1 MKKKIFYKHPYLT
14 LLAFS
19 AVFALIS
26 IFYINVGDLQHDYTF
41 HLGRLAGLVQSFEH
55 GDFLPNLNFAFTSG
69 VGYASPMFY
78 GNWQLY
84 LPALLYLVI
93 PNVLVVYT
101 FYAFLLTY
109 ALACAMYFAVVKIGH
124 RPKRALTA
132 AFLSTMVLTWFGYG
146 MTMVAAFVP
155 LLVYAMYKV
164 LYQNKT
170 NPVLLGVIIG
180 LLIQTHLLSTMVL
193 AFSCLIFVLLNVKRW
208 SGPKILSF
216 VQSAGIGLVLA
227 SGFLIQYFEQAGS
240 QTFFFHWTAREY
252 PFKISLLLRTTSLF
266 EAIFR
271 SPYIPMV
278 LVLIFLLTQFKKLTP
293 VSKQLVIVCVITFLL
308 QTNWIPGISQLK
320 QTPVM
325 VLQDLRRI
333 SFFVPLLVIM
343 ACALSMPLGINRLA
357 LILQTIF
364 YLFGPLLANVPT
376 ADTFETIAYH
386 QQVFDQS
393 ISDPDQ
399 ASFTASGVEYFT
411 VDINP
416 ANTISDTFGIFTDLN
431 NVEIT
436 NIEKGY
442 NSLEFDYRVLDESQ
456 PGSFIAPR
464 VWYKGYQIEYSNG
477 GQGSQP
483 ALKKIPPT
491 EQQIALY
498 KEKQKPAVD
507 EEVLYDGKISLEV
520 QGSGHIR
527 LYYQKTGWQIFGFV
541 VETMA
546 WIVLGGY
553 CLWKYLAFK
562 ADPNSK
568 LAGWMQNMEERWRDI
583 QFKLTQS
590 LKKKSSSM

>member
-1 MKKKIFYKHPYLT
+1 MNKKNFYKHPYLT

-19 AVFALIS
+19 ALFALIS
-26 IFYINVGDLQHDYTF
+26 IFYINVGDLQHDYMF

-84 LPALLYLVI
+84 LPALLYLLI

-109 ALACAMYFAVVKIGH
+109 ALACSMYFTVVKIGH

-132 AFLSTMVLTWFGYG
+132 ALLSTMVLTWFGYG

-193 AFSCLIFVLLNVKRW
+193 AFSCLIFVLLNIKRW
-208 SGPKILSF
+208 TVPKIVSF

-252 PFKISLLLRTTSLF
+252 PFKISQLLRTFPLIQS
-266 EAIFR
+266 IFR
-271 SPYIPMV
+271 SPYVPMI
-278 LVLIFLLTQFKKLTP
+278 LVLIFLLTQFKKL
-293 VSKQLVIVCVITFLL
+293 SSLSRQLVIVCVITFLL
-308 QTNWIPGISQLK
+308 QTNWIPGISHLK

-333 SFFVPLLVIM
+333 SFFVPLLVIL

-364 YLFGPLLANVPT
+364 YVLGPLLANLPT
-376 ADTFETIAYH
+376 ADAFETIAYH
-386 QQVFDQS
+386 QKVFDQS

-399 ASFTASGVEYFT
+399 ASFTASGGEYFT

-416 ANTISDTFGIFTDLN
+416 ANTIADSFGIFTDLN
-431 NVEIT
+431 NVEIS

-442 NSLEFDYRVLDESQ
+442 NSLEFDYRILDESQ

-464 VWYKGYQIEYSNG
+464 IWYKGYQIEYSNG
-477 GQGSQP
+477 GLGSQP

-491 EQQIALY
+491 EEQIALY

-507 EEVLYDGKISLEV
+507 EEVLYDGKISLDV
-520 QGSGHIR
+520 QGQGHIR
-527 LYYQKTGWQIFGFV
+527 LYYQKTGWQIFGFIL
-541 VETMA
+541 ETIA
-546 WIVLGGY
+546 WIILGFY
-553 CLWKYLAFK
+553 CLWKYLAYK
-562 ADPNSK
+562 AKPNSRLEIWMENVQERGMK
-568 LAGWMQNMEERWRDI
+568 LRAKI
-583 QFKLTQS
+583 TQS
-590 LKKKSSSM
+590 LKKNAA